1 MATSVLSHRTTS
13 IHTIKWQ
20 FKAAGET
27 MMIEN
32 EMFWRDSQYSAIPE
46 GSGADMIEE
55 IKPFFG

>member
-1 MATSVLSHRTTS
+1 
-13 IHTIKWQ
+13 
-20 FKAAGET
+20 

-55 IKPFFG
+55 IKPFLDEDTIVVNGHKNLWPRKQRP